1 MALGVIH
8 LLQFDLASV
17 KVDSEPLW
25 GKPQGHHRR
34 EGQDFTDGA
43 GLGSCVCFG
52 RHMCTTQ
59 YHSRHFH
66 TSWPEIRE
74 SHVKVHSVTKNTFF
88 FLPKLNVVC
97 QYKK

>member
-34 EGQDFTDGA
+34 QGQDFTDGA
-43 GLGSCVCFG
+43 GLG

-66 TSWPEIRE
+66 TPWAEIRE
-74 SHVKVHSVTKNTFF
+74 SHVKVQ
-88 FLPKLNVVC
+88 C
-97 QYKK
+97 Y